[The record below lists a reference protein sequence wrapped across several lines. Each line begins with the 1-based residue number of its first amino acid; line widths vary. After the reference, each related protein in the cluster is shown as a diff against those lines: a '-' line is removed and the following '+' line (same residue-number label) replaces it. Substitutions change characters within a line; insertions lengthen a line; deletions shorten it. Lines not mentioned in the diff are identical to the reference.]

1 MIRPICAS
9 FPRCTPRRGKPARI
23 PHHRKHRRSPV
34 ECHILRRGWK
44 RKGRGERAWTRT
56 GGRREEQGKR
66 NERAALKKEGRE
78 TTGRRRM
85 RRRGTGGRDGE
96 ESTSTACHR
105 GDEKKWKTDIGKRES
120 FLLVSLASP
129 PPPPPSRRFLLASS
143 FDAFHGRIE
152 DMFTL
157 LNGEESRR
165 ASTTRISIFKCKKEL
180 KCVRAFVGLSLETG
194 PFHVS
199 CSNYASIV

>member
-129 PPPPPSRRFLLASS
+129 PPPPPLAPLPPRV
-143 FDAFHGRIE
+143 FFRCVPRTYRGYVYTTERGRI
-152 DMFTL
+152 
-157 LNGEESRR
+157 S
-165 ASTTRISIFKCKKEL
+165 ASEYD
-180 KCVRAFVGLSLETG
+180 
-194 PFHVS
+194 
-199 CSNYASIV
+199 SNIDL